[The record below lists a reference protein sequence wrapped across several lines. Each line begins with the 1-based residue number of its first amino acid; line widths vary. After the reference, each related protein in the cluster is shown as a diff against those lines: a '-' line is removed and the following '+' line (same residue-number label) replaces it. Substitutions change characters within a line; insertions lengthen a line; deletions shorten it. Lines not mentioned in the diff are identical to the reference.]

1 MSTWK
6 GAFVAVLLSGI
17 TVGVLTGHLA
27 IWAAIGTALG
37 AVIARRE
44 SRLQQHARNTN

>member
-27 IWAAIGTALG
+27 VWIGIGAALG

-44 SRLQQHARNTN
+44 SRWQQHARNTN